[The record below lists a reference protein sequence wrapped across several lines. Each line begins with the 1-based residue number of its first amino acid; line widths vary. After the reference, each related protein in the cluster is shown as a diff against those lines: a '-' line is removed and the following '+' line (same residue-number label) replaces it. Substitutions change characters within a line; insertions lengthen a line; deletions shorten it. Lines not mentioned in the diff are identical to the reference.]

1 MNPECDEVTERCNNI
16 EEFDDYTIS
25 RWFPRD
31 EDYYASHLMEHRK
44 VLFQLSI

>member
-1 MNPECDEVTERCNNI
+1 MNPECDEVTERYNNI

-31 EDYYASHLMEHRK
+31 EELLRILRDLLPFIVA
-44 VLFQLSI
+44 